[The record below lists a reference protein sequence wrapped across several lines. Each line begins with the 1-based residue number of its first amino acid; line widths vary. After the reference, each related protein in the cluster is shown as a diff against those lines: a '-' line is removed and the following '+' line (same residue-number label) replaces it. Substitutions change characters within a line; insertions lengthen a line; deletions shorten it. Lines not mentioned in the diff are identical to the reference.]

1 MPLLQTSVVRSRMS
15 AYFANFRRE
24 GGYALSPLCANSG
37 RRRGLIV
44 RVSTRCRKSSGKV
57 LLTCIK
63 TFRPPSWQGYE
74 EGCHGLRRG

>member
-44 RVSTRCRKSSGKV
+44 RVSREGP
-57 LLTCIK
+57 LTCIK
-63 TFRPPSWQGYE
+63 AFRPPSWQGYE